1 MNHTTLLL
9 LTSQEGETFRSM
21 YEQGGILAS
30 EDASITVLAG
40 STLGGGTRVNWC
52 ASFKTP
58 AHVRCAARRRAA
70 ACLAAWVA
78 VQLQGAASCSFQLR
92 GQRCWGLHW

>member
-1 MNHTTLLL
+1 MNHTTLLP

-58 AHVRCAARRRAA
+58 AHVRWVARIMVA
-70 ACLAAWVA
+70 ACLAAF
-78 VQLQGAASCSFQLR
+78 G
-92 GQRCWGLHW
+92 